1 MRDVTIG
8 SSYHRKGALPALY
21 DRLLLIAAGGLL
33 LLGLL
38 MVASSSIVISERQ
51 FHTPFHY
58 LFRQVIYLSLGLFLA
73 LITLRIEIKFW
84 ERMSTLFLFLSLAL
98 LVLVLIPGIGHSVN
112 GSMRWI
118 GLGLFGMQCSEIAKV
133 AVILFMAGYC
143 VRREDELRSQ
153 FSGFL
158 KPMVIIAIF
167 AVLLLKE
174 PDFGAVVVILTTS
187 LGILFLA
194 GVPLGQFIVL
204 LLFAASG
211 VGILAVSSPYRLA
224 RMTTFLDPW
233 QNQFDSG
240 YQLTQSLI
248 AFGRGGWFG
257 VGLGESIQKLF
268 YLPEAH
274 TDFLFAVIAEELG
287 LMGALLVIALF
298 VLFVYRA
305 FVIGRKAYKQDLK
318 YHAYV
323 AYGLAL
329 LIGLQAIINIGVNS
343 GMLPTKGLTLPL
355 MSYGGSSMLVNCVVI
370 AILLRIDFES
380 RRKQFKLKI

>member
-1 MRDVTIG
+1 MSTRTA
-8 SSYHRKGALPALY
+8 YHQKGALPTLY
-21 DRLLLIAAGGLL
+21 DRWLLIAAGGII

-51 FHTPFHY
+51 FHTSFHY
-58 LFRQVIYLSLGLFLA
+58 LFRQVIYLALGLCCA
-73 LITLRIEIKFW
+73 LVTLRIEIKVW
-84 ERMSTLFLFLSLAL
+84 ERTSTLLLFFSLAL

-112 GSMRWI
+112 GSIRWI
-118 GLGLFGMQCSEIAKV
+118 GFGPFRMQCSEIAKV
-133 AVILFMAGYC
+133 AVILFVSGYC
-143 VRREDELRSQ
+143 VRREEELRTR

-158 KPMVIIAIF
+158 KPMVIIAMF

-174 PDFGAVVVILTTS
+174 PDFGAVVVIMTTC

-194 GVPLGQFIVL
+194 GVPLGQFMIL
-204 LLFAASG
+204 LAGAATG
-211 VGILAVSSPYRLA
+211 IGILAVSSPYRLA
-224 RMTTFLDPW
+224 RMTSFLDPW

-287 LMGALLVIALF
+287 LMGALLVIGLF
-298 VLFVYRA
+298 ILLVQRA
-305 FVIGRKAYKQDLK
+305 FAIGRKAQQQDLK

-329 LIGLQAIINIGVNS
+329 LIGLQAMINIGVNS

-370 AILLRIDFES
+370 AMLLRIDFES
-380 RRKQFKLKI
+380 RRKHFKLKI